1 MGMIIKNQ
9 STVNVIR
16 MNQSLI
22 HIKHN
27 ITILQ
32 YKYWHLILKFFSEC
46 LDQNIQKDIDG
57 FYYESRSKFAEYIG
71 YDAKTKDLE
80 NDIEAL
86 RVSPIIINFLEKD
99 GQPVTHGMGFISE
112 YKITSTRIG
121 FRLPSFIEKVIRGDE
136 DSKKMFLLLNWN
148 IFNSFTSKYEAIIYK
163 LCKDYIGVG
172 RTPYLSI
179 DEYREYIGLKDNE
192 YTATDNLTRRCITVP
207 VKNIN
212 QNQLTDIS
220 VAINY
225 KKTGRKIDGLY
236 FSVKR
241 IKTEYLPFEEPK
253 TSSAFDRAR
262 IFISPKSQVDYL
274 TDWTEEQIKA
284 SIHRANDYIDK
295 LKSDGKPVKKGAIYH
310 QAITQNW
317 GQQILD
323 EKKIEHEI
331 EIQKKE
337 KMEQEKQEREKK
349 KINTQNKL
357 QKEQKLIDKFESYT
371 NDQKTEIVEKVLA
384 SYKSNRT
391 IYADFKK
398 SYEKYGLDLYKN
410 NPIFK
415 ANLVLEIEKTTN

>member
-1 MGMIIKNQ
+1 
-9 STVNVIR
+9 
-16 MNQSLI
+16 
-22 HIKHN
+22 
-27 ITILQ
+27 
-32 YKYWHLILKFFSEC
+32 
-46 LDQNIQKDIDG
+46 
-57 FYYESRSKFAEYIG
+57 
-71 YDAKTKDLE
+71 
-80 NDIEAL
+80 
-86 RVSPIIINFLEKD
+86 
-99 GQPVTHGMGFISE
+99 
-112 YKITSTRIG
+112 
-121 FRLPSFIEKVIRGDE
+121 
-136 DSKKMFLLLNWN
+136 MFLLLNWN
-148 IFNSFTSKYEAIIYK
+148 IFNSFTSKYEAVIYK
-163 LCKDYIGVG
+163 LCKDYVGVG

-192 YTATDNLTRRCITVP
+192 YQDTRNLVRRSITTP

-212 QNQLTDIS
+212 ENELADIS

-241 IKTEYLPFEEPK
+241 IKTECLPFEEPK

-274 TDWTEEQIKA
+274 TDWTEEQIRA

-371 NDQKTEIVEKVLA
+371 NDQKTEIVEKVLV

-415 ANLVLEIEKTTN
+415 ANLVLEIEKITK